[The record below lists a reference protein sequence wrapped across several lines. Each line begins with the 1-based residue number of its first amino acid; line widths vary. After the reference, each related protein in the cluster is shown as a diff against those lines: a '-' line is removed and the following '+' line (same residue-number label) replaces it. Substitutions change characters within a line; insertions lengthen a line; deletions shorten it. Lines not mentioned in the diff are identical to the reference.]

1 MFKLGCLNWKT
12 LESRRTCLQLKLLH
26 KMFTCQGAFKLS
38 DYFQIN
44 HCRNLRNSHSKKL
57 MQKFARVDVVK
68 NSFFYCVIPKW
79 NSLPEHIIN
88 QTNSDPFFDLCNTHV
103 SEN

>member
-1 MFKLGCLNWKT
+1 MPTVNKKYCCIRMYNCLT
-12 LESRRTCLQLKLLH
+12 LNVISGSVFSGFGINKISQISRTFPRILAEFQDDTFLR
-26 KMFTCQGAFKLS
+26 LS
-38 DYFQIN
+38 
-44 HCRNLRNSHSKKL
+44 
-57 MQKFARVDVVK
+57 VDVVK

-88 QTNSDPFFDLCNTHV
+88 QTNSDTFFDLCKTHF